1 MRPTGTL
8 RGLISGPRTARRAKN
23 ARRGPTTAAPPGTRR
38 SALLSTPRRS
48 SPARSAPLW
57 VAASA
62 VSTIAPRARCAGTST
77 VGSTKAFVS
86 PSARAPPTTSPATLA
101 PFASSPATVCIP
113 DCDPLLQDC
122 PGDDL
127 CIPNGENFI
136 CVLDA
141 SGEAGL
147 YGDPCEYADAC
158 KPGLFCYG
166 PEHVEDCKGSGC
178 CTPFCDL
185 NEANICPGDTQECIP
200 WYEEGMAPPGQ
211 EHFGICGMA
220 Q

>member
-1 MRPTGTL
+1 MGGGVSGVDNCAKGSMCWDVDGRINEGVCIAFCEGPPDNLTCDAGSFCVVSGD
-8 RGLISGPRTARRAKN
+8 GLLI
-23 ARRGPTTAAPPGTRR
+23 
-38 SALLSTPRRS
+38 L
-48 SPARSAPLW
+48 
-57 VAASA
+57 
-62 VSTIAPRARCAGTST
+62 
-77 VGSTKAFVS
+77 
-86 PSARAPPTTSPATLA
+86 
-101 PFASSPATVCIP
+101 CIP
-113 DCDPLLQDC
+113 DCEPLLQDC

-158 KPGLFCYG
+158 KPGLPCYG